1 MAAARWVVAV
11 RAALPSPRPQ
21 GWQALQQAVG
31 LAESGSGEVV
41 LVGDAAR
48 ADGGPADLEEW
59 LGRPQPSNL
68 RLVQSR
74 SPHRP
79 PLAGLLFRRGL
90 GAVASPDRVLL
101 CRDQRVAAA
110 QSRRRWAAVVME
122 WHVRPDVTRR
132 QDRLALARA
141 DLHVAPSPGLA
152 ADLRSAGL
160 SEDRLALLPNACGL
174 DPERARQRAAGRRP
188 DGAPVVAMGLH
199 RRGGLDLALDAWAE
213 NPQLP
218 PLWLVGRD
226 EGGVRYDGWMRRI
239 AADDRL
245 RGRVSLLGPRW
256 GAAREK
262 LVDDA
267 ALWLALYPDDE
278 DSRSCLCPLQ
288 VVDAA
293 GSGLPV
299 VATAIESVSAAL
311 GDFPHHPVV
320 AGDPGSVAL
329 AVAAALA
336 GPGPEPTSAAS
347 RPRWVDRAGQLRRLV
362 HQRLGVET

>member
-31 LAESGSGEVV
+31 LAESGSDEVI

-48 ADGGPADLEEW
+48 ADGGPADIEEW
-59 LGRPQPSNL
+59 LGRARPTNL

-74 SPHRP
+74 SRHRP

-90 GAVASPDRVLL
+90 RAVASTDRVLL
-101 CRDQRVAAA
+101 CRDARVAAA
-110 QSRRRWAAVVME
+110 QRRGRWAAVVME

-141 DLHVAPSPGLA
+141 NLHVTPSPGLA
-152 ADLRSAGL
+152 ADLRAAGL
-160 SEDRLALLPNACGL
+160 SADRLALLPNACGL
-174 DPERARQRAAGRRP
+174 DPERARQRAAQQRSI
-188 DGAPVVAMGLH
+188 DAPVVAVGLH

-226 EGGVRYDGWMRRI
+226 QGGVRYDGWMRRI

-256 GAAREK
+256 GAARES
-262 LVDDA
+262 LIDEA
-267 ALWLALYPDDE
+267 GLWLALYPLDE
-278 DSRSCLCPLQ
+278 DSRSRLCPLQ

-311 GDFPHHPVV
+311 GDFPHHAV
-320 AGDPGSVAL
+320 APGDPGAVARAVGLAL
-329 AVAAALA
+329 AA
-336 GPGPEPTSAAS
+336 PGPEPASAAG
-347 RPRWVDRAGQLRRLV
+347 RPRWVDRARCLRGLV
-362 HQRLGVET
+362 SERLGVQT